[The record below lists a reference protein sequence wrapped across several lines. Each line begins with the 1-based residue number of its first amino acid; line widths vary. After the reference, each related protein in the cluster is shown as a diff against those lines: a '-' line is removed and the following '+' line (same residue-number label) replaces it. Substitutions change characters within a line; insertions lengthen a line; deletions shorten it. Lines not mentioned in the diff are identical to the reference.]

1 MPGPVGQKGYTGN
14 PGGRP
19 AMDPELKKAVQGYAR
34 DAIEYLAGV
43 LSDPN
48 AKPDHRIKAA
58 EVLIDRG
65 FGKAVQAIDATLT
78 ERRPIIFSPEWSN
91 DPKPET
97 ETSSPDSKD

>member
-1 MPGPVGQKGYTGN
+1 MPTPVGQKGYSGN

-19 AMDPELKKAVQGYAR
+19 AMDPELKKAVQGYAKE
-34 DAIEYLAGV
+34 AIEYLASV
-43 LSDPN
+43 RADEN

-78 ERRPIIFSPEWSN
+78 EHKPLLYDPEHS
-91 DPKPET
+91 E
-97 ETSSPDSKD
+97 PDDKAK